1 VEQSAS
7 RLPSPIALP
16 SSSAPSAAASYSW
29 RCVSRAH
36 CGKGCDP
43 FSPLLSAPLRLAA
56 ASAGS
61 AGRPAKDGRR
71 LYVAIDEPSHHVAT
85 SQADAPR
92 FRLLVACWA
101 LGRGRSAGAL
111 LSSAVSRPIRVV
123 ANNDAPGGAAS
134 FCVSLAMPADW
145 DGLQPLVP
153 APLQAPAS
161 ERELKRTCREFR
173 PALQGERDAVLLSI
187 LVVFLTLMN
196 RAFAKP
202 APGFCASD
210 APAFTCCCTSRAA
223 GGGGCCTV
231 RNSPQPLAPVAC
243 AHFPAAGGHA
253 MPLRLSRTTGPLP
266 RIACCLS
273 AFQQRRMGT
282 VPLLQPLQAHRFCR
296 RWALG
301 KEQGPSCRSRASSS
315 PRPARCGGRLLR
327 SLHRARRDRRPLTSS
342 ARPLLCPSSQR

>member
-1 VEQSAS
+1 MPFARAFKLGRTKRSYNSVELLLERRGEPGRAAEVVHVAETPGVCGGVELEPGLGASVLHFSVTLAGDVAVCAAVYLVYAEPIGVEQSTS
-7 RLPSPIALP
+7 RLPPIALP
-16 SSSAPSAAASYSW
+16 SSSAPSATASYSW

-43 FSPLLSAPLRLAA
+43 VSPLLSAPLRLAA
-56 ASAGS
+56 AAAGS

-161 ERELKRTCREFR
+161 ERDLKRTCRELR
-173 PALQGERDAVLLSI
+173 PALQGERDAVWLSI
-187 LVVFLTLMN
+187 LV
-196 RAFAKP
+196 
-202 APGFCASD
+202 GF
-210 APAFTCCCTSRAA
+210 
-223 GGGGCCTV
+223 
-231 RNSPQPLAPVAC
+231 
-243 AHFPAAGGHA
+243 
-253 MPLRLSRTTGPLP
+253 
-266 RIACCLS
+266 
-273 AFQQRRMGT
+273 
-282 VPLLQPLQAHRFCR
+282 
-296 RWALG
+296 
-301 KEQGPSCRSRASSS
+301 
-315 PRPARCGGRLLR
+315 
-327 SLHRARRDRRPLTSS
+327 
-342 ARPLLCPSSQR
+342 